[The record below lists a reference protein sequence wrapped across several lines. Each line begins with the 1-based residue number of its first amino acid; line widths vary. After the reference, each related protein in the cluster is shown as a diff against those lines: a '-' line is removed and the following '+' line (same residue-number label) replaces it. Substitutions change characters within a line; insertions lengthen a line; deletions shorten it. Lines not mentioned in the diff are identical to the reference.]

1 MMDMIYQVKKNTDD
15 IEELKQENINLR
27 NELNEIKREI
37 YAQKGKIL

>member
-1 MMDMIYQVKKNTDD
+1 MDTIYQVKKNTED

>member
-1 MMDMIYQVKKNTDD
+1 MIYQVKKNTDD

>member
-1 MMDMIYQVKKNTDD
+1 MDMIYQVKKNTDD

>member
-1 MMDMIYQVKKNTDD
+1 MDTIYQVKKNTED

-37 YAQKGKIL
+37 YAQKGKNL